1 MTANN
6 EKKQVNGRLHVP
18 VIIVG
23 AGPNGLTLANLLGT
37 YGIETLVLEKNLS
50 TVQLPRAVSI
60 DDESMRTMQ
69 MIGLDQE
76 VINQCALDYGSVYL
90 DVNRKPFA
98 RIEPNTSEYGF
109 ARRNAFIQP
118 NLEATLKEGLKRFER
133 IEVRFGHEVVNF
145 SQDDQSV
152 LLEVED
158 NHGKRYE
165 LMADYV
171 AASDGGKSYFRTTL
185 NIPLEGLTY
194 EQKWLI
200 IDLKG
205 TRDNFRQ
212 TRVYCDPRRPG
223 INLPG
228 PNGTR
233 RFEFMMLPG
242 ETDEQVVEEAFVRR
256 LVADHGPDRDA
267 EIVRKQVY
275 HFHAREAVRWRQGR
289 IFLVGD
295 AAHLTPPFAG
305 QGMNSGIRDTSNLG
319 WKLAQVVQGK
329 LSAEILDSYEEE
341 RKPHAWQLIKMAD
354 ILGRFM
360 MPPTLLRARLMQAGM
375 RVLSLY
381 PPARDYVTQ
390 MRYKPKPRFM
400 SGWFIPDGLSAKK
413 TRAGRMIAQPALEDP
428 QRRVAKLDDCCKAG
442 FLLVGYGPSAA
453 DVFALL
459 NDCKHQLPSDIQRVC
474 ITPRQYNPVP
484 DTDVQVFRDLYGH
497 AKEWIFDGF
506 EDAVFLVRPDR
517 YVMAVLTAENA
528 ARVIPKLQLML
539 RKTERGEPGIA
550 VMTQSAA

>member
-1 MTANN
+1 MSANN
-6 EKKQVNGRLHVP
+6 EKKSVSGRQHVP
-18 VIIVG
+18 VVVVG

-37 YGIETLVLEKNLS
+37 YGVQTVVLEKNLT

-76 VINQCALDYGSVYL
+76 VIGQCALDYGSVYL
-90 DVNRKPFA
+90 DVKRRPFA
-98 RIEPNTSEYGF
+98 RIEPTASEYGF

-118 NLEATLKEGLKRFER
+118 DLEASLKQGLRRFEC
-133 IEVRFGHEVVNF
+133 VDARFGHEVVNF
-145 SQDDQSV
+145 SQDEQGV

-158 NHGKRYE
+158 NEGNRYE
-165 LMADYV
+165 LTADYV

-185 NIPLEGLTY
+185 DIPLEGLTY

-228 PNGTR
+228 PDGTR

-242 ETDEQVVEEAFVRR
+242 ETEEEVVEEAFVRR
-256 LVADHGPDRDA
+256 LMADHGPDRDA

-275 HFHAREAVRWRQGR
+275 HFHAREAVRWREGR

-305 QGMNSGIRDTSNLG
+305 QGMNSGIRDASNLG
-319 WKLAQVVQGK
+319 WKLAHVVHGQ
-329 LSAEILDSYEEE
+329 LPATILDSYEDE
-341 RKPHAWQLIKMAD
+341 RKPHAWQLIEMAA

-360 MPPTLLRARLMQAGM
+360 MPPTMFQARLMQAGM
-375 RVLSLY
+375 RLLSLY

-390 MRYKPKPRFM
+390 MRYKPKPRFT
-400 SGWFIPDGLSAKK
+400 SGWFLSDGLSAKK
-413 TRAGRMIAQPALEDP
+413 TRSGRMIAQPALEDP
-428 QRRVAKLDDCCKAG
+428 QRHVAKLDGCCAPG
-442 FLLVGYGPSAA
+442 FLLLGYGTSVKEAFSP
-453 DVFALL
+453 L
-459 NDCKHQLPSDIQRVC
+459 KGWEQQLPSHIQRVC
-474 ITPRQYNPVP
+474 ITPQQYNPVP
-484 DTDVQVFRDLYGH
+484 DGDVRVFRDAFGK
-497 AKEWIFDGF
+497 AREWIFDGV
-506 EDAVFLVRPDR
+506 ENALFLVRPDR
-517 YVMAVLTAENA
+517 YVMAVITEENA
-528 ARVIPKLQLML
+528 ATVIPELKQML
-539 RKTERGEPGIA
+539 REAERGERRGGA
-550 VMTQSAA
+550 TQSAA